1 MGHSRISPFMTMIF
15 NKKNIKSIFIF
26 RKNTI
31 FAVTKF
37 LLSHDEAKLV
47 MMPTGSVGTQLKN

>member
-1 MGHSRISPFMTMIF
+1 MKMIF
-15 NKKNIKSIFIF
+15 DKKNIKSIFIF

-37 LLSHDEAKLV
+37 LLSHDEAMLV
-47 MMPTGSVGTQLKN
+47 MMPTGSVGTQLVN